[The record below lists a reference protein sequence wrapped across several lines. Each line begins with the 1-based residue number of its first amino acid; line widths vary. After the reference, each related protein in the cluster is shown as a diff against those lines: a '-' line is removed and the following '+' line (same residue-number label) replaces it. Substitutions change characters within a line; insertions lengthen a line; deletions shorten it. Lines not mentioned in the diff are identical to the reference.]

1 MAGLIESAGGKL
13 PPPRPAAAAP
23 GAPVAPGA
31 APEADESNPAYQAA
45 MKIAMQALYGAGGA
59 KDVAKAIQSASDPAE
74 GLADTAYEMV
84 SIADEKTQGQVPD
97 ELLVSLATEILGEVA
112 DIAQAAGIEVKG
124 AMIATAMR
132 SMLLRYVTEQGMDAS
147 QLQQAMADMD
157 PQALGA
163 ALDKMEA

>member
-1 MAGLIESAGGKL
+1 MGLIESAGGKL
-13 PPPRPAAAAP
+13 PAAKPAAGDPKAP
-23 GAPVAPGA
+23 GAPA
-31 APEADESNPAYQAA
+31 AEGSADESNPAYQAA

-59 KDVAKAIQSASDPAE
+59 KDVAKAIQAASDPAE

-84 SIADEKTQGQVPD
+84 SIADERTQGQVPD

-132 SMLLRYVTEQGMDAS
+132 TMLLRYVTEQGLDAS
-147 QLQQAMADMD
+147 QLQQAMAALD
-157 PQALGA
+157 PAAVGA
-163 ALDKMEA
+163 QLDKMEG